1 MPREENN
8 SNNATIVENNS
19 ITKEKKDTA
28 YKPSYKILFVD
39 DDNDILIAIK
49 ASLEYHG
56 FIVDTFSN
64 PLEALSSFKPGIY
77 DLVLI
82 DVKMPQMSGFEFQQ
96 ELRKK
101 ALYGTEIKTCFITA
115 YEIYFETLRKE
126 FPELYDGCFIR
137 KPIKIEDLVNR
148 INKELKQKSS
158 ID

>member
-19 ITKEKKDTA
+19 ISKKKKETA

>member
-19 ITKEKKDTA
+19 ISKKKKDTA

-64 PLEALSSFKPGIY
+64 PLEALSSFKPGI
-77 DLVLI
+77 I
-82 DVKMPQMSGFEFQQ
+82 
-96 ELRKK
+96 
-101 ALYGTEIKTCFITA
+101 
-115 YEIYFETLRKE
+115 
-126 FPELYDGCFIR
+126 
-137 KPIKIEDLVNR
+137 
-148 INKELKQKSS
+148 
-158 ID
+158 